1 MCYNYCMVLKAY
13 RYRIYPTDDQKQFFE
28 YHFGC
33 CRFVY
38 NHFLDLRSTAWRERK
53 ERISWLNCQAMLPK
67 LKTDNSWLKKVNSQS
82 LQTSL
87 QALERAYKRF
97 FKGLGEY
104 PKFHKKHGRQAFAVP
119 QHFSIAD
126 DRLVIPKLKTS
137 IKVKMH
143 RPLGGKPKMLTIIG
157 EPSGKYYVSVVCECE
172 VSQLPVS
179 QSHVGVDRNLGDYA
193 VISTG
198 EKVRHP
204 QWLRES
210 ELKLKFLQRRLSR
223 KVKGSGNRRKM
234 RIRVAM
240 LHEKISNQ
248 RRDFL
253 HKLSWRLVN
262 ENQVISLEGLKVR
275 NMVKNR
281 HLAKSISDSGWS
293 EFARMVK
300 YKANW
305 YGRTVK
311 VIGTFYPS
319 SKECCICHHINKG
332 LKLSQRVWVC
342 PNCKTVHDRDIN
354 ASVNIDEVGQG
365 MPELTPVER
374 MASVVSVL
382 SMRQVASKK
391 QEAIA
396 SN

>member
-1 MCYNYCMVLKAY
+1 MVLTAY
-13 RYRIYPTDDQKQFFE
+13 RYRIYPTDGQKQFFE
-28 YHFGC
+28 DHFGC

-38 NHFLDLRSTAWRERK
+38 NYFLDLRTTAWHEHK
-53 ERISWLNCQAMLPK
+53 ERINWLDCQAMLPK
-67 LKTDNSWLKKVNSQS
+67 LKKDNPWLKNVNSQS

-143 RPLGGKPKMLTIIG
+143 RPLGGKPKMLTITG
-157 EPSGKYYVSVVCECE
+157 EPSGKYYVSVACECE
-172 VSQLPVS
+172 VSHLPTVE
-179 QSHVGVDRNLGDYA
+179 SHIGVDLNLGDYA
-193 VISTG
+193 VLSTG
-198 EKVRHP
+198 DKISHP
-204 QWLRES
+204 KWRKRS
-210 ELKLKFLQRRLSR
+210 EQKLKFLQRRLSR
-223 KVKGSGNRRKM
+223 KVKGSGNRKKLRLK
-234 RIRVAM
+234 VAQ
-240 LHEKISNQ
+240 LHEKISAQ

-275 NMVKNR
+275 NMVKIR

-300 YKANW
+300 YKSNW
-305 YGRTVK
+305 
-311 VIGTFYPS
+311 
-319 SKECCICHHINKG
+319 
-332 LKLSQRVWVC
+332 
-342 PNCKTVHDRDIN
+342 
-354 ASVNIDEVGQG
+354 
-365 MPELTPVER
+365 
-374 MASVVSVL
+374 
-382 SMRQVASKK
+382 
-391 QEAIA
+391 
-396 SN
+396 